1 MNAPKYLII
10 YCLLLSACSV
20 IQTSIYFTKL
30 RPLAS
35 VETKT
40 FMQDS
45 LSLRLLFEGINNKRL
60 AIGLEMINKSENS
73 ISVLPASFYYKA
85 LPGVKSASIIL
96 DRKYCSLDYKKE
108 IDSLIFLKD
117 SLSQAKNPYSKIR
130 KKLKEQLKDG
140 LIESAVE
147 LIMPGLSLGDMEKSR
162 QEDEEDWD
170 AQRTESLISTNSQ
183 LLFWKNS
190 ALKETVLAPN
200 DTIQGSLLFPIDTT
214 LKQIIFELPINNKVF
229 SFPFKQTFKR

>member
-1 MNAPKYLII
+1 MNNPKYLSIF
-10 YCLLLSACSV
+10 CLIFVSCS

-35 VETKT
+35 EETKT
-40 FMQDS
+40 LMQDS
-45 LSLRLLFEGINNKRL
+45 LSLRLSFEGINNERL

-73 ISVLPASFYYKA
+73 ISVMPALFYYKA
-85 LPGVKSASIIL
+85 LPEVKPVSIVS
-96 DRKYCSLDYKKE
+96 DRQYYSFDYKKE
-108 IDSLIFLKD
+108 IDSLILLKD
-117 SLSQAKNPYSKIR
+117 SLSQAKNPYSKTR

-140 LIESAVE
+140 LIESTVE
-147 LIMPGLSLGDMEKSR
+147 LIMPGLSLGDMEKNR

-170 AQRTESLISTNSQ
+170 AQRTENLISTNSQ
-183 LLFWKNS
+183 LLFWNNS

-214 LKQIIFELPINNKVF
+214 LKQIVFELPINNKVF
-229 SFPFKQTFKR
+229 TFPFKQTFKR